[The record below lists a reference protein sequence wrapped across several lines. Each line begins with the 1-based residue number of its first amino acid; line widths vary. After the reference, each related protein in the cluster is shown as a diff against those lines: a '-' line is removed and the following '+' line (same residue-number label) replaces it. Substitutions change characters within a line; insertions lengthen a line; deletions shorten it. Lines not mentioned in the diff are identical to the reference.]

1 MRVDE
6 LTGADL
12 SCAFRTS
19 LPAIE
24 HVPPD
29 AADSARGHRRREL
42 VSLQQP
48 RQPLDRRA
56 FVPPAL
62 ELLPD
67 GGSVLDVGCG
77 DGDVGFLFHD
87 LGCDVDLLD
96 NAATNFN
103 DVQGAKRTAEAL
115 GHRGRI
121 IERDIDFG
129 FELDRD
135 YDLVLFLGTLYHLRN
150 PALALIRLAQRCERM
165 LISTRITR
173 ELPGVRPAARLDASD
188 CAVAYLLDRRQAN
201 DDPTNWWIFSPAGL
215 LRLLKRCGWMVTEST
230 FVGAVGKGSPAD
242 AERDERMFA
251 VCTRV
256 VNHAE
261 LARHHDF

>member
-1 MRVDE
+1 MRVSEITSRASTFRQALHKVREGIAGVNWYPYSSLDN
-6 LTGADL
+6 L
-12 SCAFRTS
+12 SI
-19 LPAIE
+19 IE
-24 HVPPD
+24 
-29 AADSARGHRRREL
+29 S
-42 VSLQQP
+42 
-48 RQPLDRRA
+48 

-62 ELLPD
+62 QLLPD

-87 LGCDVDLLD
+87 LGCQVDFLD

-103 DVQGAKRTAEAL
+103 DVEGAKRTAQAL

-129 FELDRD
+129 FELDRE

-165 LISTRITR
+165 LLSTRITR
-173 ELPGVRPAARLDASD
+173 ALPGIPSSAPVDATKS
-188 CAVAYLLDRRQAN
+188 AVAYLLDRREAN

-215 LRLLKRCGWMVTEST
+215 LRVLKRCGWTVTEST
-230 FVGAVGKGSPAD
+230 FAGARGKGSPSDAD
-242 AERDERMFA
+242 RDERMF
-251 VCTRV
+251 VLCTRV
-256 VNHAE
+256 PNHGD
-261 LARHHDF
+261 LTRHHDF